1 MGGGKVQSMRRLW
14 LVAGCVVVV
23 SFAACGGDE
32 GGDEKP
38 SQKSAAEA
46 PSQAQLDSLET
57 ALKNAATAE
66 EAYAVDNLTYTA
78 SLTDLE
84 ATGLKLPSDI
94 TLEVVAATDSSYC
107 LEASLDGTV
116 MYLDS
121 ETRDPQEGTC

>member
-1 MGGGKVQSMRRLW
+1 MKPCWQTACLAVLAC
-14 LVAGCVVVV
+14 LVAAGL
-23 SFAACGGDE
+23 AACGGDDGGNDKPAEQESSAE
-32 GGDEKP
+32 G
-38 SQKSAAEA
+38 

-78 SLTDLE
+78 SVSDLE
-84 ATGLKLPSDI
+84 ATGLTVPSGV
-94 TLEVVAATDSSYC
+94 TLEVAAATDSSYC
-107 LEASLDGTV
+107 LEASLDETV